1 MLWTTLLQ
9 VSLKLETAFTTGMFP
24 AMLIQKSTALKTMK
38 NGEFAHIVELSSI
51 PMTLEVS
58 WSLVT
63 TSVALATSSR
73 EIRWFSLEEIQ
84 SIVRAM
90 QGSMVAVLLVIGTA
104 GTMPLTRL
112 SISITLSSSGLRSLS
127 ATTASTST
135 HH

>member
-1 MLWTTLLQ
+1 MGNLPILSSESLMLL
-9 VSLKLETAFTTGMFP
+9 SFSSFTKIILF
-24 AMLIQKSTALKTMK
+24 SR
-38 NGEFAHIVELSSI
+38 LSSI

-73 EIRWFSLEEIQ
+73 EIRWSLPEEIQ

-104 GTMPLTRL
+104 GTMPLMRL
-112 SISITLSSSGLRSLS
+112 SISITCKF
-127 ATTASTST
+127 
-135 HH
+135 

>member
-1 MLWTTLLQ
+1 MGNLPILSSESQVFDVISFFYFTQTLLF
-9 VSLKLETAFTTGMFP
+9 SR
-24 AMLIQKSTALKTMK
+24 
-38 NGEFAHIVELSSI
+38 LSSI

-58 WSLVT
+58 WNLVT

-73 EIRWFSLEEIQ
+73 EIRWSSPEEIQ

-112 SISITLSSSGLRSLS
+112 SISITCKF
-127 ATTASTST
+127 
-135 HH
+135 